1 MVQIVPYHVKETKKS
16 LWLLYSSLMT
26 KWALNAP
33 KVAKLVWS
41 FAFITSVLPVFSS
54 ARVTISFPDS
64 FPNLFSLPPFACR
77 IGDGEEWTVKGD
89 DPCLPP
95 LSSFPPLS
103 LAFSSLSQHYKA
115 PCPLW
120 LLTLTW
126 ARKRLRS
133 GLACVRYREGER
145 LSLCVR
151 VGVWEHICVC
161 SAQTQ
166 VNNQTEEWLLGCCIT
181 TNSFLVQQSRD
192 KRVFSACLLWE
203 MALTWKDEKTDMK
216 EKKAVCVLYVCLV
229 TRDKWSRG
237 GGGIDRKIEHGQMRT
252 RPAGTCF
259 LLSRF

>member
-1 MVQIVPYHVKETKKS
+1 MVQIVPYHVEETKKKS

-26 KWALNAP
+26 EWDLNAP

-77 IGDGEEWTVKGD
+77 TGDREEWTVKGD

-95 LSSFPPLS
+95 LSLSPSLS

-133 GLACVRYREGER
+133 GLASVRYREEER
-145 LSLCVR
+145 GWV
-151 VGVWEHICVC
+151 CVC
-161 SAQTQ
+161 
-166 VNNQTEEWLLGCCIT
+166 VW
-181 TNSFLVQQSRD
+181 
-192 KRVFSACLLWE
+192 VFESI
-203 MALTWKDEKTDMK
+203 
-216 EKKAVCVLYVCLV
+216 YVCA
-229 TRDKWSRG
+229 
-237 GGGIDRKIEHGQMRT
+237 
-252 RPAGTCF
+252 RPRHKSTTKQSSDCWVVV
-259 LLSRF
+259 